1 MLRQNRQSPQVF
13 LFHSMIYWFYICNVI
28 FVIFVFH
35 HLTIMKYFFV
45 HSVIYRFY
53 ISAVSYLSFII
64 WLILFCKQHCHQET
78 LKSRFQS
85 STFCRFYASSYF
97 DKVYIR
103 IACST
108 LFINKISPILS
119 RCSFLV
125 KVRCPVSRES
135 VWLKYLF
142 LPGEYQESI
151 NAWTFS
157 NLLANQAY

>member
-1 MLRQNRQSPQVF
+1 MLFYSFRRVFGAASSEPQNVETESAESAGIPF
-13 LFHSMIYWFYICNVI
+13 SFHDLLILYISD
-28 FVIFVFH
+28 VIFVFH
-35 HLTIMKYFFV
+35 HLTN
-45 HSVIYRFY
+45 S
-53 ISAVSYLSFII
+53 
-64 WLILFCKQHCHQET
+64 FCKQHCHQGT

-125 KVRCPVSRES
+125 KVRCLVSRER
-135 VWLKYLF
+135 V
-142 LPGEYQESI
+142 
-151 NAWTFS
+151 
-157 NLLANQAY
+157 

>member
-1 MLRQNRQSPQVF
+1 MVERTAHNGFVVGSNPTKPIKYFYQSNMD
-13 LFHSMIYWFYICNVI
+13 LNSKDVI
-28 FVIFVFH
+28 F
-35 HLTIMKYFFV
+35 KNYYYYFKN
-45 HSVIYRFY
+45 IN
-53 ISAVSYLSFII
+53 I
-64 WLILFCKQHCHQET
+64 ILFCKQHCHQET

-125 KVRCPVSRES
+125 KVRCPVSKES
-135 VWLKYLF
+135 V
-142 LPGEYQESI
+142 
-151 NAWTFS
+151 
-157 NLLANQAY
+157 

>member
-1 MLRQNRQSPQVF
+1 MLFYSFRRVFGAASSEPQNVETESAESAGIPF
-13 LFHSMIYWFYICNVI
+13 SFHDLLILYLQCYICHICLSSSDYYEI
-28 FVIFVFH
+28 FLCSFCDLSILYISGVIFVFH
-35 HLTIMKYFFV
+35 HPTNP
-45 HSVIYRFY
+45 
-53 ISAVSYLSFII
+53 
-64 WLILFCKQHCHQET
+64 FCKQHCHQGT

-125 KVRCPVSRES
+125 KVRCLVSRES
-135 VWLKYLF
+135 V
-142 LPGEYQESI
+142 
-151 NAWTFS
+151 
-157 NLLANQAY
+157 

>member
-1 MLRQNRQSPQVF
+1 MLFYSFRRVFGAASSEPQNVETESAESAGIPF
-13 LFHSMIYWFYICNVI
+13 SFHDLLIYICNVI

-45 HSVIYRFY
+45 HSVLYRFY
-53 ISAVSYLSFII
+53 IPAVSYLSFII
-64 WLILFCKQHCHQET
+64 RLILFCKQHCHQET

-85 STFCRFYASSYF
+85 STFCRFFASSYF

-108 LFINKISPILS
+108 LFINHISPILS

-135 VWLKYLF
+135 V
-142 LPGEYQESI
+142 
-151 NAWTFS
+151 
-157 NLLANQAY
+157 